1 MLFILK
7 HNSLFVESETLSF
20 SQRLQLVAT
29 FLTCENLV
37 LKFLATFLYYHEQVH
52 FLRSVLFLLP
62 LMLGG
67 RFNNNRNIPA
77 GNETRAKLLR
87 HSLRTGFYPTP
98 DGDSFDSTR
107 AASRSDIIG
116 ELQRFNSG
124 AMAERLYRNRHP
136 LLAYFGSFAKFLAV
150 WCASHD
156 RLPKCFAKSR
166 FVAVDATLVLCNL
179 GDHLLDLSVCDQ
191 QYCARH
197 YHRIALCLYPLYG
210 HDGTLDFWRL
220 ADFPAIYCPTMD
232 LDLFSNSILQK
243 ELCK

>member
-1 MLFILK
+1 
-7 HNSLFVESETLSF
+7 VESEANSF

-37 LKFLATFLYYHEQVH
+37 LKFLATFLHHHEQVC

-67 RFNNNRNIPA
+67 CFTSNKRIPT

-98 DGDSFDSTR
+98 DGDFFDSTKTT
-107 AASRSDIIG
+107 SRSDIIG

-124 AMAERLYRNRHP
+124 AVAERLYHNRHP

-150 WCASHD
+150 WCASSD

-166 FVAVDATLVLCNL
+166 VVAVDATLVLCNL

-191 QYCARH
+191 QHCARH
-197 YHRIALCLYPLYG
+197 YHRIALCLYSLYG

-220 ADFPAIYCPTMD
+220 ADFPIAYCPTMD

-243 ELCK
+243 ELCE